1 MHRLNKN
8 YSVRPD
14 HVSAVGE
21 VYPVPNRGALYA
33 YDVLLIGGQTIS
45 VSGSKDDMDNSLTA
59 IIREIDR
66 IDGAPV

>member
-1 MHRLNKN
+1 MHRLNHY

-21 VYPVPNRGALYA
+21 VHPVPNRSPLHA
-33 YDVLLIGGQTIS
+33 YDLLLIGGQTIS
-45 VSGSKDDMDNSLTA
+45 ISGTKEEMDDSLTA

-66 IDGAPV
+66 IDGAPL